1 MSEIIDD
8 DLRAVGASW
17 PAVTAL
23 AIVGVMSLAMFALDI
38 VVDRNTAEHTSA
50 LVENSLRSVAL
61 ADDLRYQ
68 SYRLSVANLSP
79 DQIASIAEQIDADA
93 RAYDP
98 IANGDGE
105 ADEWTRLQGLLA
117 HLRHEQPLSAAGSST
132 VLVSEIETSI
142 ARLVRINQDEAR
154 RSADQISAAHA
165 RGLVVDAFGGG
176 LTLVLVG
183 VVGLVLVRALRR
195 QRALLRAQRASSD
208 LRTKELAAFASRT
221 AHDLKGPMSPIRG
234 YADLLSLQSAPEVKE
249 MARRI
254 GRAVDRMTGIVD
266 DMLELS
272 VHGRVVAGKVALTP
286 AVLEAVEELRS
297 ELGDAEVS
305 LDLGA
310 PGELGEL
317 TTACSATV
325 LGQVLRNLIGNASKY
340 RDPKRRLALR
350 LEACRVSDQI
360 VIAICD
366 NGLGMDAETRAHV
379 FEPYYRATT
388 TMPGHGLG
396 LSIVRRTVEAIG
408 GSVELV
414 STLGEGTRVT
424 VAIPSA

>member
-1 MSEIIDD
+1 MSEIADD

-17 PAVTAL
+17 PALTAL

-38 VVDRNTAEHTSA
+38 AVDRNTAEHTSA

-68 SYRLSVANLSP
+68 AYRLSVANLTP

-98 IANGDGE
+98 IANADGE

-117 HLRHEQPLSAAGSST
+117 HLRHEQPLSTTGSSA
-132 VLVSEIETSI
+132 VLISEIETSI

-154 RSADQISAAHA
+154 HSADQISAAHA
-165 RGLVVDAFGGG
+165 RGLEADAVVGG

-234 YADLLSLQSAPEVKE
+234 YADLLSLQPAPEVKE

-272 VHGRVVAGKVALTP
+272 VHGRVVMGKVALMP

-305 LDLGA
+305 LELA
-310 PGELGEL
+310 GELAA
-317 TTACSATV
+317 ACSPTV
-325 LGQVLRNLIGNASKY
+325 LGQVLRNLIGNAAKY

-350 LEACRVSDQI
+350 IEAHKVGDRVE
-360 VIAICD
+360 IAICD
-366 NGLGMDAETRAHV
+366 NGLGMDAETRTHA

-388 TMPGHGLG
+388 TVPGHGLG
-396 LSIVRRTVEAIG
+396 LSIVRRTIEAIG
-408 GSVELV
+408 GSIELV
-414 STLGEGTRVT
+414 STHGEGTRVT
-424 VAIPSA
+424 VAVPSA

>member
-1 MSEIIDD
+1 MSEIADD

-17 PAVTAL
+17 PALTAL

-68 SYRLSVANLSP
+68 AYRLTVANLTP

-98 IANGDGE
+98 IANADGE

-117 HLRHEQPLSAAGSST
+117 HLRQEQPLSTTGSSA
-132 VLVSEIETSI
+132 VLISEIETSI

-154 RSADQISAAHA
+154 RSADQITAAHA
-165 RGLVVDAFGGG
+165 RGLVVDAFVGG

-208 LRTKELAAFASRT
+208 LRTKELSAFASRT

-234 YADLLSLQSAPEVKE
+234 YADLLSLQPAPEVKE

-272 VHGRVVAGKVALTP
+272 VHGRVVVGKVALMP
-286 AVLEAVEELRS
+286 AVLEAVEELRG

-305 LDLGA
+305 LE
-310 PGELGEL
+310 PCELGEL
-317 TTACSATV
+317 TAACSATV
-325 LGQVLRNLIGNASKY
+325 LGQVLRNLIGNAAKY

-350 LEACRVSDQI
+350 IQARKVSDR
-360 VIAICD
+360 VEIAICD
-366 NGLGMDAETRAHV
+366 NGLGMDGETRAHA

-388 TMPGHGLG
+388 TVPGHGLG
-396 LSIVRRTVEAIG
+396 LSIVRRTIEAIG
-408 GSVELV
+408 GGIELV
-414 STLGEGTRVT
+414 SNPGEGTRVT